1 MDILGCKSDDDN
13 DRSGSGG
20 GGGGDVELCKKRN
33 KVEK

>member
-1 MDILGCKSDDDN
+1 MDILGCKSDDDD